1 MKGKE
6 CWKAFLVLLATVG
19 IYELMTVVEYRA
31 LIEVGKPAAS
41 EGLSVPFQQTA
52 RYVCEY
58 EDEVTE
64 YERQVIN
71 DTLNFDAMKNYEP
84 RTSDPIKILYRA
96 GDLGPYMKI
105 WLQMFFTHTGCY
117 VAFFLNKGY
126 GYLSPVEQ
134 NIEAW
139 T

>member
-1 MKGKE
+1 M
-6 CWKAFLVLLATVG
+6 LATVV
-19 IYELMTVVEYRA
+19 IYELITVVGYRA
-31 LIEVGKPAAS
+31 LIDVGKPAAS

-84 RTSDPIKILYRA
+84 RISDPIKILDAMWRHLSTRA
-96 GDLGPYMKI
+96 MAI
-105 WLQMFFTHTGCY
+105 WHRWNRT
-117 VAFFLNKGY
+117 
-126 GYLSPVEQ
+126 
-134 NIEAW
+134 
-139 T
+139 